1 MLTLAV
7 ASCKSKLSEEIADD
21 SVCGPRDNVLGAA
34 GVSGQVRI
42 NPLHLVRSFDFSI
55 EVRNRG
61 FRCRNRGLQG
71 EMLIFELESTHMRDE
86 LEPHLVG

>member
-1 MLTLAV
+1 MLTPAV
-7 ASCKSKLSEEIADD
+7 VSFKSKLSKEIADD
-21 SVCGPRDNVLGAA
+21 TICEPRDCVLGAA

-42 NPLHLVRSFDFSI
+42 NSLELVRSFDISI

-61 FRCRNRGLQG
+61 FRCQNRGLRG
-71 EMLIFELESTHMRDE
+71 EMLIFELVATHMRDD